1 MVIIQIV
8 HAILIVMIAYSY
20 PAVFIKTLYFDRTD
34 NLFGLFKVINSILI
48 EIKSFNLYYAVF
60 YGPKL

>member
-20 PAVFIKTLYFDRTD
+20 PAVFINYSLLWSYW
-34 NLFGLFKVINSILI
+34 
-48 EIKSFNLYYAVF
+48 
-60 YGPKL
+60 